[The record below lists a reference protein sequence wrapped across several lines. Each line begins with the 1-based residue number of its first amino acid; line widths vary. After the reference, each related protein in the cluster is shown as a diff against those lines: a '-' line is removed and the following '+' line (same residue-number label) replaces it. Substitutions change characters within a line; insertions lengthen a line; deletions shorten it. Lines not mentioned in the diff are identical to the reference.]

1 MMEGVVELMVMASAA
16 IRVVESVAVL
26 VAAPSDA
33 VIVSGYMPGVAIAEL
48 ARKSVPKEPLA
59 GCVTL
64 TDTPV
69 GAPVT
74 ESVTGFVFPVD
85 RAVVAMMELTV
96 LSAVRLMN
104 DGVSERL
111 KLSTG
116 VLVAVE
122 LEQPDSESRMLAAM
136 ENESW

>member
-1 MMEGVVELMVMASAA
+1 
-16 IRVVESVAVL
+16 
-26 VAAPSDA
+26 
-33 VIVSGYMPGVAIAEL
+33 
-48 ARKSVPKEPLA
+48 
-59 GCVTL
+59 
-64 TDTPV
+64 
-69 GAPVT
+69 
-74 ESVTGFVFPVD
+74 
-85 RAVVAMMELTV
+85 MELTV

-122 LEQPDSESRMLAAM
+122 LEQPDSESRMLAVM